1 MLHRVWTN
9 QLECNREKECNPF
22 LIFIVGHQIEVLN
35 ESLLIDKSVVMQ
47 LFLYVWQYR
56 ITEKSV
62 FTKSS
67 SMRYCLTP
75 ACCFRCDLQEAL
87 QEESQRRTLEVSEL
101 RQNVDRLQ
109 AQVEKDAV
117 VLQQKAQVNV
127 YLADYKRH
135 FIKVS
140 KLVFQEQFFFIQR
153 SRIWSIRGLNMWLH
167 KSYVCLCSLRMK
179 ETWGNFAVRWR
190 KIWKRHTNTEQRI
203 VYVPTDVMLTIYLK

>member
-1 MLHRVWTN
+1 MNIN
-9 QLECNREKECNPF
+9 QLERNPL
-22 LIFIVGHQIEVLN
+22 LIFIVGNQIEVLN
-35 ESLLIDKSVVMQ
+35 ESLIIDESVFTQ

-75 ACCFRCDLQEAL
+75 VCCFRCDLQEAL

-101 RQNVDRLQ
+101 KQNVDRLQ

-135 FIKVS
+135 FIKVG
-140 KLVFQEQFFFIQR
+140 FPGAIFFFLFSTQEY
-153 SRIWSIRGLNMWLH
+153 G
-167 KSYVCLCSLRMK
+167 
-179 ETWGNFAVRWR
+179 A
-190 KIWKRHTNTEQRI
+190 
-203 VYVPTDVMLTIYLK
+203 